1 MSHKV
6 LASSNCPK
14 VIFLSGRTVVP
25 VTEWL
30 IERKFNI
37 GLADKTVRADADH
50 LVHWLDF
57 CESEKIDYLIEPTS
71 FTMERYRD
79 EALARLSNENCDLY
93 LSSICRFYWW
103 CQNNTVY
110 CSNMIGWPNKA
121 YSTDF
126 NIIVRKPSK
135 GGSDFVIPFLKGSIQ
150 KPMKYIPKAH
160 EIRTLNDYLA
170 KEVKNKNDFVG
181 EFLAI
186 RNILMVRWATE
197 AALRLSEII
206 SLQISD
212 LPLVEKINSNSYMCE
227 VLIRR
232 GTKYGKHRKVKVSK
246 SLIKATWDY
255 IEYDRDEVIGK
266 IWAKYFEIGNI
277 FINAGNKSRS
287 PIMSNGTFY
296 SLVTSFN
303 TKLNPHAL
311 RRFGLTR
318 FAARL
323 IKIERIIRR
332 DNNDLKQI
340 DIRHVEQAL
349 RLQAGHQ
356 SVTTTIKWYVDYA
369 LAVELSEEEIEAV
382 DTRIEELEW
391 ELENLKSRKG
401 ASRDLRECI

>member
-6 LASSNCPK
+6 LAPCNCPK
-14 VIFLSGRTVVP
+14 VIFTSGKTVVP

-57 CESEKIDYLIEPTS
+57 CESEKIDYLSEPTT
-71 FTMERYRD
+71 FTIERYRD
-79 EALARLSNENCDLY
+79 EALSRLSNASCDLY

-103 CQNNTVY
+103 CQNNTSY

-121 YSTDF
+121 DSTDF
-126 NIIVRKPSK
+126 NIIVKKSSK
-135 GGSDFVIPFLKGSIQ
+135 GVNDFVIPFLKGSIQ
-150 KPMKYIPKAH
+150 KPMKYIPSVH
-160 EIRTLNDYLA
+160 EIRELSDYLA
-170 KEVKNKNDFVG
+170 KEVKNQKDFVD

-197 AALRLSEII
+197 AALRSQELIC
-206 SLQISD
+206 LQISD
-212 LPLVEKINSNSYMCE
+212 LPQVDNFNSSMSE
-227 VLIRR
+227 VYIHR
-232 GTKYGKHRKVKVSK
+232 GTKYGKHRKVTVSK

-255 IEYDRDEVIGK
+255 IEYERDDVISN
-266 IWAKYFEIGNI
+266 IWTKCGDVDNI
-277 FINAGNKSRS
+277 FINAGNRS
-287 PIMSNGTFY
+287 LKPKMSKNTFY
-296 SLVTSFN
+296 TVLTSFN
-303 TKLNPHAL
+303 PKITPHAL

-332 DNNDLKQI
+332 ESNDLKQI
-340 DIRHVEQAL
+340 DVRHIEQAL

-356 SVTTTIKWYVDYA
+356 SVTTTIKRYVDYA
-369 LAVELSEEEIEAV
+369 LAVDLDEDEMQSVA
-382 DTRIEELEW
+382 TRIEELEW
-391 ELENLKSRKG
+391 ELENLKSRKS
-401 ASRDLRECI
+401 ASRDLREYL